1 MDKPVK
7 EVNRFLQP
15 GKERLVKA
23 SALTPINSG
32 LKLLVNVCA
41 QNGNYDQPFDKE
53 LTKKW
58 SKAKEDYRR
67 AYVSNTGFKLGSLVD
82 TAVASD
88 CWIIN
93 MVVKT
98 KDGALDEKGLELAVK
113 NLAKLAKAEQAS
125 VHFAV
130 EVLDT
135 TPGLKE
141 LVLTEVV
148 ANGTNLYVYDKSE

>member
-1 MDKPVK
+1 MDKPAK

-23 SALTPINSG
+23 SALVPVNSG
-32 LKLLVNVCA
+32 LKLLINVCA

-53 LTKKW
+53 LAKKW
-58 SKAKEDYRR
+58 SKVKEDYRR

-88 CWIIN
+88 CWCLN
-93 MVVKT
+93 MIVKD
-98 KDGALDEKGLELAVK
+98 KDGALDQKSLELAVK
-113 NLAKLAKAEQAS
+113 NLAKMAKAEQAS
-125 VHFAV
+125 VHVAE
-130 EVLDT
+130 EVLEA

-141 LVLTEVV
+141 LISSEVV
-148 ANGTNLYVYDKSE
+148 ANGTNLYVYVKE